1 MANTLYAG
9 TVGQSIWRSTD
20 NGKHWNRASNGVFPE
35 ADIRAIGVDPSD
47 PKTLY
52 AGTEKGV
59 VKTTD
64 GGDSWRHLPSDMD
77 SKEVWSLAI
86 HPTTPGTLYAGTCP
100 SAFYKTTDAGET
112 WTQLDAELA
121 QECEG
126 IPIIPRVTTIIID
139 PEDHETVYAGI
150 EIDGMRLSTDGGKTW
165 DNRSEGLSSQDIH
178 GLTVVPGTQKTLVAA
193 TNNDVCITTDMH
205 NWTPLKVRDHFPWPY
220 CRAAFYLNGDS
231 AKVFIGA
238 GNGPPGDQGGIFYMR
253 QQNMLLASDAADA
266 EAIRWDRSDIGM
278 TANSTIWCFGY
289 NPLVDGLLIACSV
302 SGQLFLSEDNGD
314 SWTKLTH
321 EFGEVRALAV
331 A

>member
-9 TVGQSIWRSTD
+9 TIGQSVWRSTD
-20 NGKHWNRASNGVFPE
+20 IGKTWHRVSNGMFPE
-35 ADIRAIGVDPSD
+35 ADIRAIVVDPTDSNV
-47 PKTLY
+47 LY
-52 AGTEKGV
+52 AGTEKGI

-64 GGDSWRHLPSDMD
+64 GGNNWAQLPSEMD
-77 SKEVWSLAI
+77 SREVWALAI
-86 HPTTPGTLYAGTCP
+86 HPTEPDILFAGTCP
-100 SAFYKTTDAGET
+100 SAFYKTTDAGKT

-121 QECEG
+121 AECEG

-139 PEDHETVYAGI
+139 PEDHDTVYAGI
-150 EIDGMRLSTDGGKTW
+150 EIDGMRMSTDGGETW
-165 DNRSEGLSSQDIH
+165 HNRSEGLSSQDIH
-178 GLTVVPGTQKTLVAA
+178 GLTVVPGEQKTLVAA

-220 CRAAFYLNGDS
+220 CRAAFYLNGDT

-253 QQNMLLASDAADA
+253 DATDAPDA
-266 EAIRWDRSDIGM
+266 EAIQWDRSDIGM
-278 TANSTIWCFGY
+278 TSNSTIWCFGY
-289 NPLVDGLLIACSV
+289 NPSVDGLLIACSV
-302 SGQLFLSEDNGD
+302 SGQLFLSEDNGN
-314 SWTKLTH
+314 SWTKLAH

>member
-1 MANTLYAG
+1 MASTLYAG
-9 TVGQSIWRSTD
+9 TVGQSIWRSQD
-20 NGKHWNRASNGVFPE
+20 IGKTWNRASNGIFPE
-35 ADIRAIGVDPSD
+35 ADIRAIVVDPADS
-47 PKTLY
+47 KTLY

-77 SKEVWSLAI
+77 SKEIWSLAI
-86 HPTTPGTLYAGTCP
+86 HPTTSGILYAGTCP

-139 PEDHETVYAGI
+139 PEDHDTVYAGI

-178 GLTVVPGTQKTLVAA
+178 GLTVVPGEQKTLVAA

-205 NWTPLKVRDHFPWPY
+205 NWTPLKVREHFPWPY
-220 CRAAFYLNGDS
+220 CRAAFYLNGDQ

-238 GNGPPGDQGGIFYMR
+238 GNGPPGDQGGIFYM
-253 QQNMLLASDAADA
+253 QDSNDAADA
-266 EAIRWDRSDIGM
+266 AAIRWERSDIGI

-289 NPLVDGLLIACSV
+289 NPDVDGLLIACSV
-302 SGQLFLSEDNGD
+302 SGQLFLSEDSGD

>member
-9 TVGQSIWRSTD
+9 TIGQSVWRSTD
-20 NGKHWNRASNGVFPE
+20 IGKTWHRVSNGMFPE
-35 ADIRAIGVDPSD
+35 ADIRAIVVNPTDSNV
-47 PKTLY
+47 LY

-64 GGDSWRHLPSDMD
+64 GGNNWVQLPSEMD
-77 SKEVWSLAI
+77 SREVWALAI
-86 HPTTPGTLYAGTCP
+86 HPTEPDILFAGTCP
-100 SAFYKTTDAGET
+100 SAFFKTTDAGKT
-112 WTQLDAELA
+112 WKQLDAELA
-121 QECEG
+121 EECEG
-126 IPIIPRVTTIIID
+126 VPIIPRVTTIIID
-139 PEDHETVYAGI
+139 PEDYDTVYAGI
-150 EIDGMRLSTDGGKTW
+150 EIDGMRLSTDGGETW
-165 DNRSEGLSSQDIH
+165 HNRSEGLSSQDIH
-178 GLTVVPGTQKTLVAA
+178 GLTVVPGAEKTLVAA

-205 NWTPLKVRDHFPWPY
+205 TWTPLKVRDHFPWPY

-238 GNGPPGDQGGIFYMR
+238 GNGPPGDQGGIFYM
-253 QQNMLLASDAADA
+253 QDAAAASDA

-278 TANSTIWCFGY
+278 ISNSTIWCFGS
-289 NPLVDGLLIACSV
+289 NPSVDGLLIACSV

-314 SWTKLTH
+314 SWTKLAH